1 MRCATDFATP
11 ISSAISRTDIPAA
24 SRAATRSRVAAKEA
38 SAGWTAAD
46 SKAMALSRVP
56 RA

>member
-1 MRCATDFATP
+1 MSAAP

-24 SRAATRSRVAAKEA
+24 RTAATRGRVAAKDA
-38 SAGWTAAD
+38 SAGWTVAGG
-46 SKAMALSRVP
+46 KAMALSRVP